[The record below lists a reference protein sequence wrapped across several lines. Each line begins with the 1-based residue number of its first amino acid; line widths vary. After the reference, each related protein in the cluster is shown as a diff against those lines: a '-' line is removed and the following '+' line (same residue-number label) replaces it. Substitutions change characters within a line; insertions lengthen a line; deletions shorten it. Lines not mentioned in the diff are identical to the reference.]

1 MNLFFIH
8 IAFVALSFASLNKPA
23 NIAVLLVDPQETF
36 YERGSLAVPGANS
49 TIMIEFVKELYNLG
63 YPLIASQ
70 DSHQTGHISFEQ
82 WPVHGLKKAKWN
94 KKGLFEGDDLIE
106 PLNKMVEY
114 IQPKGESINAD
125 SYSAFEDDDGRKTGL
140 ASYLHKKQYETL
152 IIFGEAGNYCLRT
165 TIKDAL
171 RERFNVIL
179 ISDMTH
185 YIPNTLETEMGT
197 IQEYR
202 DNARYSYFRRV
213 TSFEFL
219 NDATEILNF
228 EDERNVVS
236 NFRGYDGMNSNFE
249 DAHNVENC
257 PV

>member
-1 MNLFFIH
+1 MNLFIVFLL

-23 NIAVLLVDPQETF
+23 NIAVVVVDPQETF

-49 TIMIEFVKELYNLG
+49 TIIIEFLKELYERG

-70 DSHQTGHISFEQ
+70 DSHPEGHVSFEQ

-94 KKGLFEGDDLIE
+94 NKGQFEGDNLLE

-114 IQPKGESINAD
+114 IQPKGESLNAD

-140 ASYLHKKQYETL
+140 ADYLRKKGYETL
-152 IIFGEAGNYCLRT
+152 IVFGEAGNYCVRAT
-165 TIKDAL
+165 VKDAL
-171 RERFNVIL
+171 RERFNVVL

-185 YIPNTLETEMGT
+185 YIPNTRKVEAST
-197 IQEYR
+197 IEEYM
-202 DNARYSYFRRV
+202 DNALYSYFRSV

-219 NDATEILNF
+219 DDATEILNF
-228 EDERNVVS
+228 ETDS
-236 NFRGYDGMNSNFE
+236 NFQD
-249 DAHNVENC
+249 DHNVEKC
-257 PV
+257 LV